1 MLEQSLTSHGFANVF
16 FNEPTNSGEVPQ
28 VVFDLGHLRCWSYLF
43 DCLSEFHFENSTIY
57 RGDVDNVYH
66 FTHARGEGGEVV
78 VSPPS
83 TGPLWRDKRGD
94 GAEILSV
101 SYHRPRVLAILN
113 PL

>member
-16 FNEPTNSGEVPQ
+16 FNEPSDSTEVPQ

-66 FTHARGEGGEVV
+66 FTHAGGEGGEVV
-78 VSPPS
+78 VSPPQ
-83 TGPLWRDKRGD
+83 
-94 GAEILSV
+94 
-101 SYHRPRVLAILN
+101 YRPTVER
-113 PL
+113 